1 MIKTLAKSI
10 REYKKDSILTPL
22 FMIGEVVLEVLITYM
37 LADLIDLGVNA
48 GDMGYTVRRG
58 LLLILCAGLSLLCG
72 AMSGRYGAIASTG
85 FARNLRQDMYYNVQT
100 FSFANIDKFST
111 AGLITRLTTDVVNV
125 QHAYMMLIR
134 IAVRSPAMLLFS
146 LIMAFRIN
154 PKIATVFLCATPVLA
169 IGIYLIMSHAHPVFE
184 RVFHTY
190 DRLNAVVQE
199 NLRGIRVVK
208 AFVREDHE
216 KEKFTD
222 VSGSIFSDMSKAQKT
237 VAYNMPLM
245 QACMYTC
252 ILLASWIGAN
262 LIVTDV
268 MTTGQLMSILTYAAG
283 ILSSLMM
290 LSMVFMMMVIS
301 RASAERIAEVLNE
314 TAAIRNPQDPLYE
327 VKDGSIEFK
336 DVSFRY
342 GEGRNCLSDI
352 NIRIE
357 AGETIGVIGG
367 TGSGKTSL
375 VQLIPRLYDA
385 GEGQVLV
392 GGADVREY
400 DIETLRGAVSM
411 VLQKNELFSGTVA
424 ENLRWGNQE
433 ATLEE
438 MQRVCRVAQADGF
451 ISALP
456 DGYDSEVEQGGANF
470 SGGQKQRLCIARALL
485 KKPKILILDDSTS
498 AVDTKTD
505 ALIRRAFAEE
515 IPNTTKIII
524 AQRISS
530 VEHADKIVVM
540 NSGKIESMG
549 THEQLLADGGTYR
562 ELYETQFRK
571 ILEYEAEDK

>member
-48 GDMGYTVRRG
+48 GDMGYTVKRG

-352 NIRIE
+352 NLRIE

-424 ENLRWGNQE
+424 ENLRWGDQE

-456 DGYDSEVEQGGANF
+456 NGYDSEVEQGGANF

-498 AVDTKTD
+498 AVDTATD
-505 ALIRRAFAEE
+505 ASIRSAFRSEMPE
-515 IPNTTKIII
+515 VTKLII

-530 VEHADKIVVM
+530 VQDADRIIVM
-540 NSGKIESMG
+540 DNGRIADFG
-549 THEQLLADGGTYR
+549 THDELMERCSIYIEVYESQQKGGDFD
-562 ELYETQFRK
+562 E
-571 ILEYEAEDK
+571 

>member
-1 MIKTLAKSI
+1 MIKTLANSI
-10 REYKKDSILTPL
+10 REYKRDSILTPL

-48 GDMGYTVRRG
+48 GDMGYTVKRG

-72 AMSGRYGAIASTG
+72 ALSGRYGAIASTG

-154 PKIATVFLCATPVLA
+154 GKIATVFLCATPVLA

-222 VSGSIFSDMSKAQKT
+222 VSGSIFNDMSKAQKT

-352 NIRIE
+352 NLRIE

-456 DGYDSEVEQGGANF
+456 QGYDSEVEQGGANF

-498 AVDTKTD
+498 AVDTATD
-505 ALIRRAFAEE
+505 ASIRSAFRSEMPE
-515 IPNTTKIII
+515 VTKLII

-530 VEHADKIVVM
+530 VQDADRIIVM
-540 NSGKIESMG
+540 DNGRIADFG
-549 THEQLLADGGTYR
+549 THDELMERCSIYIEVYESQQKGGDFD
-562 ELYETQFRK
+562 E
-571 ILEYEAEDK
+571 

>member
-10 REYKKDSILTPL
+10 REYKRDSILTPL

-216 KEKFTD
+216 KEKFTQ

-498 AVDTKTD
+498 AVDTATD
-505 ALIRRAFAEE
+505 ASIRAAFRSEMPE
-515 IPNTTKIII
+515 VTKLII

-530 VEHADKIVVM
+530 VQDADRIIVM
-540 NSGKIESMG
+540 DNGRIADFG
-549 THEQLLADGGTYR
+549 THDELMERCSIYIEVYESQQKGGDFD
-562 ELYETQFRK
+562 E
-571 ILEYEAEDK
+571 

>member
-48 GDMGYTVRRG
+48 GDMGYTVKRG

-154 PKIATVFLCATPVLA
+154 GKIATVFLCATPVLA

-216 KEKFTD
+216 KEKFTR

-314 TAAIRNPQDPLYE
+314 TAAIRNPENPLYE

-352 NIRIE
+352 NLRIE

-498 AVDTKTD
+498 AVDTATD
-505 ALIRRAFAEE
+505 ASIRSAFRSEM
-515 IPNTTKIII
+515 PDVTKFII

-530 VEHADKIVVM
+530 VQDADRIIVM
-540 NSGKIESMG
+540 DNGRIADFG
-549 THEQLLADGGTYR
+549 THDELMERCSIYIEVYESQQKGGDFD
-562 ELYETQFRK
+562 E
-571 ILEYEAEDK
+571 

>member
-1 MIKTLAKSI
+1 
-10 REYKKDSILTPL
+10 
-22 FMIGEVVLEVLITYM
+22 
-37 LADLIDLGVNA
+37 
-48 GDMGYTVRRG
+48 DMGYTLRRG
-58 LLLILCAGLSLLCG
+58 GLLVCCSLVSLMFG
-72 AMSGRYGAIASTG
+72 VLSGRYAAIASTG

-125 QHAYMMLIR
+125 QHAFMMLIR
-134 IAVRSPAMLLFS
+134 IAVRSPMMLIFS

-154 PKIATVFLCATPVLA
+154 ARIATVFLYAIPVLA
-169 IGIYLIMSHAHPVFE
+169 IGLYFIMSHAHPIFE

-190 DRLNAVVQE
+190 DRLNSVVQE

-208 AFVREDHE
+208 AFVREEHE
-216 KEKFTD
+216 KEKFTN
-222 VSGSIFSDMSKAQKT
+222 VSGTIFRDMSKAQKI
-237 VAYNMPLM
+237 VAFNMPLM
-245 QACMYTC
+245 QACMYGC
-252 ILLASWIGAN
+252 ILLASWLGAN
-262 LIVTDV
+262 MIVAED
-268 MTTGQLMSILTYAAG
+268 MTTGQLMSVLTYAMS

-301 RASAERIAEVLNE
+301 RASAERITEVLKE
-314 TAAIRNPQDPLYE
+314 KTAISNPEEPLYQ

-352 NIRIE
+352 NISIRS
-357 AGETIGVIGG
+357 GETIGIIGG

-385 GEGQVLV
+385 GEGSVFV
-392 GGADVREY
+392 GGEDVRAY
-400 DIETLRGAVSM
+400 DLDTLRGAVSM

-424 ENLRWGNQE
+424 ENLRWGNEE

-456 DGYDSEVEQGGANF
+456 EGYDSEVEQGGANF

-485 KKPKILILDDSTS
+485 KKPRILILDDSTS
-498 AVDTKTD
+498 AVDTATD
-505 ALIRRAFAEE
+505 ASIRAAFRSEMPE
-515 IPNTTKIII
+515 VTKLII

-530 VEHADKIVVM
+530 VQDADRIMVMDNGRIVD
-540 NSGKIESMG
+540 MG
-549 THEQLLADGGTYR
+549 THEELMERCPIYIEVYESQQKGGDFD
-562 ELYETQFRK
+562 E
-571 ILEYEAEDK
+571 

>member
-10 REYKKDSILTPL
+10 REYKRDSILTPL

-48 GDMGYTVRRG
+48 GDMGYTVKRG

-222 VSGSIFSDMSKAQKT
+222 VSGSIFNDMSKAQKT

-314 TAAIRNPQDPLYE
+314 TAAIRNPENPLYE

-352 NIRIE
+352 NLRIE

-485 KKPKILILDDSTS
+485 KKPRILILDDSTS
-498 AVDTKTD
+498 AVDTATD
-505 ALIRRAFAEE
+505 ASIRSAFRSEM
-515 IPNTTKIII
+515 PDVTKLII

-530 VEHADKIVVM
+530 VQDADRIIVM
-540 NSGKIESMG
+540 DNGRIADFG
-549 THEQLLADGGTYR
+549 THDELMERCSIYIEVYESQQKGGDFD
-562 ELYETQFRK
+562 E
-571 ILEYEAEDK
+571 

>member
-1 MIKTLAKSI
+1 MIRTLAKSI
-10 REYKKDSILTPL
+10 REYKRDSILTPL
-22 FMIGEVVLEVLITYM
+22 FMMGEVVLEVLITYM

-48 GDMGYTVRRG
+48 GDVGYTVRRG
-58 LLLILCAGLSLLCG
+58 LMLILCAGLSLLCG
-72 AMSGRYGAIASTG
+72 AMSGRFGAIASTG

-134 IAVRSPAMLLFS
+134 IAVRSPLMLLFS

-154 PKIATVFLCATPVLA
+154 PRIATVFLCATPVLA
-169 IGIYLIMSHAHPVFE
+169 AGIYLIMSHAHPIFE

-190 DRLNAVVQE
+190 DKLNAVVQE

-208 AFVREDHE
+208 AFVREDYE
-216 KEKFTD
+216 KEKFTN
-222 VSGSIFSDMSKAQKT
+222 VSGSIFNDMSRAQKT

-245 QACMYTC
+245 QACMYAC
-252 ILLASWIGAN
+252 ILAASWLGAN
-262 LIVTDV
+262 MIVSET

-314 TAAIRNPQDPLYE
+314 KAAIRNPEEPLYE

-352 NIRIE
+352 DIRIE
-357 AGETIGVIGG
+357 SGETIGIIGG

-385 GEGQVLV
+385 GEGSVLV
-392 GGADVREY
+392 GGVDVREY
-400 DIETLRGAVSM
+400 DIDTLRSAVSM

-424 ENLRWGNQE
+424 ENLRWGNE
-433 ATLEE
+433 NATLEE

-456 DGYDSEVEQGGANF
+456 NGYDSEVEQGGANF

-498 AVDTKTD
+498 AVDTATD
-505 ALIRRAFAEE
+505 ASIRAAFRSEMPE
-515 IPNTTKIII
+515 VTKLII

-530 VEHADKIVVM
+530 VQDADRIIVM
-540 NSGKIESMG
+540 DNGRIADFG
-549 THEQLLADGGTYR
+549 THEELMKRCSIYIEVYESQQKGGDFD
-562 ELYETQFRK
+562 E
-571 ILEYEAEDK
+571 